1 MTMRHRYLHDPAREL
16 VTSAKQH
23 SASCAFGE
31 HYLAQHPNESPKIS
45 FRILAGHHDNLRLH
59 IEEAM
64 AIKQLKPELN
74 RHQEELGTGFLL

>member
-1 MTMRHRYLHDPAREL
+1 MIMRHLHNRAREH

-23 SASCAFGE
+23 SASSAFGE
-31 HYLAQHPNESPKIS
+31 HYLAEHPSDSPKIG

-74 RHQEELGTGFLL
+74 RRQEELGTGFLL

>member
-1 MTMRHRYLHDPAREL
+1 MSEPESKH

-23 SASCAFGE
+23 SAPSVFGE
-31 HYLAQHPNESPKIS
+31 HYLAQHPNDSPKIG

-74 RHQEELGTGFLL
+74 RRQEKLGTGFLL